1 MSLVKAVWSTGNK
14 KSSESPLDAGLSNYN
29 ILHHDYDQISDMR
42 DIKGY
47 HLHDIERPL
56 LGEPTDETQRTTLS
70 HSNANQLHYAYDL
83 PYRACVTARPH
94 HPGDLRH

>member
-1 MSLVKAVWSTGNK
+1 MFSKHSSSPYNHHLHLQQLLQISSIKFGPTCPTKTRMSLVKAVWSTGNK

-47 HLHDIERPL
+47 HLHE
-56 LGEPTDETQRTTLS
+56 
-70 HSNANQLHYAYDL
+70 
-83 PYRACVTARPH
+83 
-94 HPGDLRH
+94 